1 MSRFATN
8 PNGERSRV
16 PMGRGLIAGLGRSAV
31 VATAVRLTVMQAAAL
46 LLLLVPFG
54 PQARAQFRD
63 VLVFADASLRSALDD
78 ANNLFRF
85 ENGSGTVMSY
95 GTSPALA
102 KEIEGGKPADVFI
115 AAGLEAMDYVAERKL
130 VQADTREKFLGD
142 KLVLIARADSPAAL
156 TIAPSFPLAQSLGSG
171 RLAMA
176 DATTIPA
183 GKYGKAALE
192 NLGVWASVA
201 DKIATAPDARAALL
215 LVTRGE
221 AALGIVSQTD
231 ALADKSVK
239 ILASFPEGSH
249 PPIIYQI
256 AILTNSANGVA
267 PIYVQYLLSPKAE
280 PFFEK
285 RGFVVY

>member
-1 MSRFATN
+1 MR
-8 PNGERSRV
+8 
-16 PMGRGLIAGLGRSAV
+16 RGLIAGRRAGAAV
-31 VATAVRLTVMQAAAL
+31 LTAVRLAAPKAAAL
-46 LLLLVPFG
+46 LLLLTPFG
-54 PQARAQFRD
+54 PQARAQFLD
-63 VLVFADASLRSALDD
+63 VRVFADAGLRSALED

-95 GTSPALA
+95 GASPTLA

-115 AAGLEAMDYVAERKL
+115 AAGLESMDYVAERKL
-130 VQADTREKFLGD
+130 IQSDTREKFLGD

-156 TIAPSFPLAQSLGSG
+156 TIGANFPLAQSLGNG

-176 DATTIPA
+176 DAAAIPA

-192 NLGVWASVA
+192 NLGVWVSVA
-201 DKIATAPDARAALL
+201 DKVAVAPDARAALL

-221 AALGIVSQTD
+221 AAFGIVSQTD

-239 ILASFPEGSH
+239 IVASFPEGSH

-256 AILTNSANGVA
+256 AILANSTNGVT
-267 PIYVQYLLSPKAE
+267 PVYVQYLLSPKAE

-285 RGFVVY
+285 RGFTVY